1 MKYQKR
7 LRDEVE
13 RVLPEWKRQFICYKG
28 LKKQLKL
35 INPRSSRD
43 RRMGGDRPGFATG
56 RFLAVN
62 NNIRE
67 RIGFT
72 RLLHSELN
80 KVNAFYFDKEE
91 DYVIRLKEM
100 QLRAGN
106 LDRNEEKLQ
115 VQRDILNLHA
125 EMVLLLH
132 YSVLNFTGLVKIVKK
147 HNKRTGTSFQFS
159 SMPRVMQRPFFSTDL
174 LYELMRQCE
183 TMLDGLFLSKQP

>member
-13 RVLPEWKRQFICYKG
+13 RVLPEWKGQFICYKG
-28 LKKQLKL
+28 LKKQLNL
-35 INPRSSRD
+35 IHPRSSRD
-43 RRMGGDRPGFATG
+43 RLCHP
-56 RFLAVN
+56 
-62 NNIRE
+62 I
-67 RIGFT
+67 
-72 RLLHSELN
+72 
-80 KVNAFYFDKEE
+80 
-91 DYVIRLKEM
+91 
-100 QLRAGN
+100 
-106 LDRNEEKLQ
+106 EEKLQ

-132 YSVLNFTGLVKIVKK
+132 YSVLNFTGLVKLVKK
-147 HNKRTGTSFQFS
+147 HNKRTGTSFDFS

>member
-13 RVLPEWKRQFICYKG
+13 RVLPEWKGQFICYKG

-35 INPRSSRD
+35 INPRLSRD
-43 RRMGGDRPGFATG
+43 RRMGDTRSGFPTG
-56 RFLAVN
+56 RCLDVN

-67 RIGFT
+67 RNGFT
-72 RLLHSELN
+72 RLLHSELD

-91 DYVIRLKEM
+91 DYAIRLKEM

-106 LDRNEEKLQ
+106 LDRNEEK
-115 VQRDILNLHA
+115 
-125 EMVLLLH
+125 LH

-147 HNKRTGTSFQFS
+147 HNKRTGTSFHFS

-174 LYELMRQCE
+174 LYELTRQCE